1 MVRNPQFFD
10 ECLFDA
16 VVGTDIGNLIALLLE
31 PADQGNIWCNVTGSP
46 SAGENDM
53 FHEVPPESFFIWQQF
68 YYVPRILK
76 CQGQKRGDGS
86 SMDKDKLTD
95 RRDLTEENIENIDDP
110 QASSHF
116 KRIFEE
122 DGKMLEEEALA
133 SSYEV
138 DEERKEALRLRILEA
153 AAAQGL
159 LDDEDVEVRDAA
171 GSGNTA
177 ADDGVAEADEGK
189 EGKKLE
195 KKRRRSYH
203 SMIRWAAVLALV
215 CLGVLGASVTSQAKG
230 SGLWSTIQ
238 RFIGV
243 ESRWQQENNGSDRTY
258 TNPEE
263 YKAINQIE
271 EELGIHVPDF
281 LYWPDGYAFSS
292 AEILRDS
299 DIFVM
304 TYQVGDDTLYFEGRS
319 SDTNISSTNTSEGK
333 GETYYEKYED
343 VVYTII
349 ELLTDDNEYYYEVS
363 WEVNDTKYMLGGRI
377 EKQELEKILK
387 NIKN

>member
-1 MVRNPQFFD
+1 
-10 ECLFDA
+10 
-16 VVGTDIGNLIALLLE
+16 
-31 PADQGNIWCNVTGSP
+31 
-46 SAGENDM
+46 
-53 FHEVPPESFFIWQQF
+53 
-68 YYVPRILK
+68 
-76 CQGQKRGDGS
+76 
-86 SMDKDKLTD
+86 MDKDKLTD
-95 RRDLTEENIENIDDP
+95 RIDLTEENIDNINDP

-122 DGKMLEEEALA
+122 DGKILEEEALT

-159 LDDEDVEVRDAA
+159 LDDEDVKGCDAA

-177 ADDGVAEADEGK
+177 VEAEAAETAEIK
-189 EGKKLE
+189 EDRKHE
-195 KKRRRSYH
+195 KTRKRSYF
-203 SMIRWAAVLALV
+203 SMIRWAAVIALV
-215 CLGVLGASVTSQAKG
+215 CLGVFGASVTSQAKG

-238 RFIGV
+238 RLLGV
-243 ESRWQQENNGSDRTY
+243 ETRWQQDNNGKDRTY

-263 YKAINQIE
+263 YKAVNQIE

-281 LYWPDGYAFSS
+281 LYWPDGFVFLNV
-292 AEILRDS
+292 EILRDS
-299 DIFVM
+299 DFFVM
-304 TYQVGDDTLYFEGRS
+304 TYQVGDDTLFFEGKS
-319 SDTNISSTNTSEGK
+319 SDTNISSTNGWEGS

-349 ELLTDDNEYYYEVS
+349 EILTDDNKYYYNVS
-363 WEVNDTKYMLGGRI
+363 WKVNDTKFILAGRMD
-377 EKQELEKILK
+377 KQELEKILK

>member
-1 MVRNPQFFD
+1 
-10 ECLFDA
+10 
-16 VVGTDIGNLIALLLE
+16 
-31 PADQGNIWCNVTGSP
+31 
-46 SAGENDM
+46 
-53 FHEVPPESFFIWQQF
+53 
-68 YYVPRILK
+68 
-76 CQGQKRGDGS
+76 
-86 SMDKDKLTD
+86 MDKDKLTD
-95 RRDLTEENIENIDDP
+95 RIDLTEENIENIDDP

-122 DGKMLEEEALA
+122 DGKILEKEALA

-177 ADDGVAEADEGK
+177 VEAEVAESAEDK
-189 EGKKLE
+189 EGKKRA
-195 KKRRRSYH
+195 KTRKRSYS
-203 SMIRWAAVLALV
+203 SMLRWAAVIALV
-215 CLGVLGASVTSQAKG
+215 CLGVLGMSVTSQAKG

-238 RFIGV
+238 RLLGV
-243 ESRWQQENNGSDRTY
+243 ESRWKQDDNGKDRTY

-281 LYWPDGYAFSS
+281 LYWPEGMVYLDVEFFGHTDGF
-292 AEILRDS
+292 I
-299 DIFVM
+299 M
-304 TYQVGDDTLYFEGRS
+304 TYQVGDDILYFEGGKN
-319 SDTNISSTNTSEGK
+319 DTNTTEVKVWEGN
-333 GETYYEKYED
+333 GDTYYERYDD
-343 VVYTII
+343 VVYEVT
-349 ELLTDDNEYYYEVS
+349 ELLSDESEHYYYVVWKVDDREFVFS
-363 WEVNDTKYMLGGRI
+363 GKLKKE
-377 EKQELEKILK
+377 ELDKILK

>member
-1 MVRNPQFFD
+1 
-10 ECLFDA
+10 
-16 VVGTDIGNLIALLLE
+16 
-31 PADQGNIWCNVTGSP
+31 
-46 SAGENDM
+46 
-53 FHEVPPESFFIWQQF
+53 
-68 YYVPRILK
+68 
-76 CQGQKRGDGS
+76 
-86 SMDKDKLTD
+86 MDKDKLTD
-95 RRDLTEENIENIDDP
+95 RIDMTEENIENIDDP

-159 LDDEDVEVRDAA
+159 LDDEDVKVCEAA
-171 GSGNTA
+171 GRGNTA
-177 ADDGVAEADEGK
+177 VEDEGAETAEAKAD
-189 EGKKLE
+189 KKLE
-195 KKRRRSYH
+195 KRRRRSYH
-203 SMIRWAAVLALV
+203 SMIRWAAVLSLV
-215 CLGVLGASVTSQAKG
+215 CLGILGVSVTSQAKG

-238 RFIGV
+238 RLLGV
-243 ESRWQQENNGSDRTY
+243 ETRWQQDNNGKDRTY

-263 YKAINQIE
+263 YKAVNQIE

-281 LYWPDGYAFSS
+281 LYWPDGFVFLNV
-292 AEILRDS
+292 EILRDS

-304 TYQVGDDTLYFEGRS
+304 TYQVGDDTLFFEGKS
-319 SDTNISSTNTSEGK
+319 SDTNISSTNGWEGS

-349 ELLTDDNEYYYEVS
+349 EILTDDNKYYYNVS
-363 WEVNDTKYMLGGRI
+363 WKVNDTKFILAGRMD
-377 EKQELEKILK
+377 KQELEKILK